1 MTVYYVVLGLVTA
14 AVAILVLSAGSDE
27 HAQKSIAG
35 GYDVSA
41 PNACLGTPPP
51 PPSGPPLPP
60 TAPAQPRVGGPS
72 FDVKQSGEFV
82 NVTNTQG
89 NLSGKLRLEGG
100 TGEGPRKL
108 SGDVG
113 CVNGKTQHF
122 SGTATPGPK
131 GAIAGTLGGAPVTAN
146 LRRDPPDP
154 GTPKPRAPG
163 NIAGPYK

>member
-41 PNACLGTPPP
+41 PKACLGTPPP

-60 TAPAQPRVGGPS
+60 TAPAQPKVGGPS

-89 NLSGKLRLEGG
+89 TLHAKLRLDDDAIAGG
-100 TGEGPRKL
+100 SHPL
-108 SGDVG
+108 HGDVS
-113 CVNGKTQHF
+113 CVNGKTQPF
-122 SGTATPGPK
+122 DGAATPGSK
-131 GAIAGTLGGAPVTAN
+131 GV
-146 LRRDPPDP
+146 
-154 GTPKPRAPG
+154 
-163 NIAGPYK
+163 